1 MALSF
6 KLTRANYESLRKMTM
21 RERMQVA
28 EDREV
33 GTWLLSMLSPTE
45 FASLFPLYY
54 RRTVLPD
61 ISGFRMAMPTSMSAA
76 KQAQIEEQLRNTA
89 SGSAAGANMEAGG
102 WKRKYQSGVNESVAR
117 QTATPTKRGTVPEP
131 QLSPE
136 QKASYDAL
144 QQAPMA
150 VDDPRA
156 KMFSNIPADKLANVG
171 ISKIKKDGKEY
182 YQYTAP
188 TVSEEEVKKYAT
200 LGDTGKS
207 EGRPTALQLYNYLIS
222 KGASVNEA
230 RMLTAA
236 AKAESTYNPN
246 LSHDNNTGWG
256 MWGHN
261 IKRLDLRGMNWQQQ
275 SSAALNELKTSND
288 SGIKLARNMLASGN
302 SPEELAQAQMHFER
316 PAGYTRATPW
326 TGHNYA
332 FRLNATK
339 DAMKFI
345 NYGSDPILSNYTGK
359 SLELAKER
367 LIQQKNAERIGNLA
381 QYTTAEGM
389 QALPGPQKK
398 DEVTT
403 IGESVGKGASIGG
416 WLGESKQ
423 CVALSK
429 HFAPNIGRARE
440 WNVEYNP
447 DGIVPGAVIA
457 TTNYGKG
464 PHPGGVMARDMPDH
478 QSHYHTGIALTR
490 PDAAGNVLILD
501 QSAGKGTS
509 ITRVNINNY
518 HGEKWGPVAGG
529 APTERSLKAIEMA
542 KSLASPEQLAVIN
555 GSTTISPA
563 AVAPP
568 AEKVNKDPTTKR
580 NEKGLVSQDLETYTK
595 QEPMTPTA
603 PPTKIEG
610 APGKDGEPGKDGAPG
625 KDGKTA
631 IVTPQPTA
639 SRYKLNMSEFRN
651 MIKNDPSNSYPGW
664 MIDMASDSDIVDG
677 FNKDPRIQAAG
688 VHIDNKGV
696 LHIKDTNN
704 PGVKEFMAGKDMSKV
719 MSKIEEKKPEVKP
732 VEQKPVEKK
741 TEAPTPTPT
750 PEPKKEEKKADVAPT
765 KVEEK
770 KPDTKP
776 ADVAPA
782 KVKTNALGGSNKV
795 DTEQISAY
803 PIGGIKSD
811 NVVVVNKQQRPL
823 FTMNTNEKMTMD
835 PATNTARVLPN
846 SKDTGIRPSKGN
858 DVLGGAMQDFTNAIT
873 DLRSSFTDNKIVSP
887 NKGSNEQ
894 VFNDTGMDK
903 VAMHDTNDISRV
915 WYQSPSMQRATY
927 RAAGVETGEP
937 INNFHFSHGNRS

>member
-117 QTATPTKRGTVPEP
+117 QTATPTKAGAVPEP

-150 VDDPRA
+150 ADDPRA
-156 KMFSNIPADKLANVG
+156 KMFSNIPADKLANAG

-188 TVSEEEVKKYAT
+188 TVSEEEKRNYIKDNAGAGSNANVRQRVAWYRQYA
-200 LGDTGKS
+200 
-207 EGRPTALQLYNYLIS
+207 AS
-222 KGASVNEA
+222 KGLDPDKVTGIVLGEGAVGKDTKPWGNWDVRGYSFGDFQLFTAGGLGNRFMKAHPDIPLDKAHWKEQGKFAIDAMAAEGDKAWYSVRDADPLRQKDWE
-230 RMLTAA
+230 RGRAA
-236 AKAESTYNPN
+236 ITQKGKNWWSTNSVGPDPIAADYSEKN
-246 LSHDNNTGWG
+246 L
-256 MWGHN
+256 
-261 IKRLDLRGMNWQQQ
+261 
-275 SSAALNELKTSND
+275 
-288 SGIKLARNMLASGN
+288 
-302 SPEELAQAQMHFER
+302 ELAQRGLLDRKKAAQIRE
-316 PAGYTRATPW
+316 
-326 TGHNYA
+326 
-332 FRLNATK
+332 
-339 DAMKFI
+339 
-345 NYGSDPILSNYTGK
+345 
-359 SLELAKER
+359 
-367 LIQQKNAERIGNLA
+367 LA

-732 VEQKPVEKK
+732 IEQKPVEKK
-741 TEAPTPTPT
+741 AEPATPAPTS
-750 PEPKKEEKKADVAPT
+750 EPKKEEKKADVAPP

-770 KPDTKP
+770 KADTKP

-823 FTMNTNEKMTMD
+823 FTMNTNEKMMMD

-846 SKDTGIRPSKGN
+846 SKDTGIRPSRSS